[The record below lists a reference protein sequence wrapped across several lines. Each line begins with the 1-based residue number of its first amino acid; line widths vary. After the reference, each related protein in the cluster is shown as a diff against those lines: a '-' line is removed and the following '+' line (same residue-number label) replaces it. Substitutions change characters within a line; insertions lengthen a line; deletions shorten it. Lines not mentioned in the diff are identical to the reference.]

1 MVFISPCEIL
11 AIAGVSGNPS
21 ELFARA
27 ATGLVRFVQKLG
39 TSKLQWFIMVHHGSS
54 FLLFEDHH
62 FWGMPWSVCHGITNF
77 CQNHVWFRFHL
88 AVVSLK
94 PGALHVRPGSKH
106 RCDPQNSCRS
116 GCQQSCAESESV
128 HHSSQFSTQIRH
140 LENTLMLLY
149 VVVVFRYAMDI
160 YGHRIPYRNLFF
172 QPVTRPGL
180 MHGASAEHSCSS
192 PSSRCQCQ
200 VAPGKSAD
208 VEMGGEASHFGW
220 SKFSRL
226 TSI

>member
-1 MVFISPCEIL
+1 MVFISPCDIL

-77 CQNHVWFRFHL
+77 CQSHVWFRFHL

-149 VVVVFRYAMDI
+149 VVVVFRYAMAAMDSI
-160 YGHRIPYRNLFF
+160 QELVDSLWQGQDSCMELLQSTVALLQAP
-172 QPVTRPGL
+172 
-180 MHGASAEHSCSS
+180 GASAK
-192 PSSRCQCQ
+192 SR
-200 VAPGKSAD
+200 
-208 VEMGGEASHFGW
+208 
-220 SKFSRL
+220 
-226 TSI
+226 

>member
-1 MVFISPCEIL
+1 MSQATPL
-11 AIAGVSGNPS
+11 SS
-21 ELFARA
+21 LLELQLDWF
-27 ATGLVRFVQKLG
+27 GLFKSWVPLNCNG
-39 TSKLQWFIMVHHGSS
+39 SSWFIMVHHGSS

-77 CQNHVWFRFHL
+77 CQSHVWFRFHL

-149 VVVVFRYAMDI
+149 VVVVFRYAMAAMDSI
-160 YGHRIPYRNLFF
+160 QELVDSLWQGQDSCMELLQSTVALLQAP
-172 QPVTRPGL
+172 
-180 MHGASAEHSCSS
+180 GASAK
-192 PSSRCQCQ
+192 SR
-200 VAPGKSAD
+200 
-208 VEMGGEASHFGW
+208 
-220 SKFSRL
+220 
-226 TSI
+226 